1 MTGQSCEQ
9 MGQMMGAMMGE
20 MMNGM
25 GGGVQMGD
33 GFGGTMMWG
42 GVPWFGL
49 IVLGVILVVGVA
61 LALAIMRRPAGDDP
75 REILRRRFAQGEL
88 SAEDFAAALK
98 ALG

>member
-1 MTGQSCEQ
+1 MTDESCAE

-20 MMNGM
+20 MMNGT
-25 GGGVQMGD
+25 GTGPMGD
-33 GFGGTMMWG
+33 GFGGAMMWG

-61 LALAIMRRPAGDDP
+61 LALAIVRRPAVDEP

-88 SAEDFAAALK
+88 SADDFAAAMK